1 MSALKKS
8 HEDVPGVCALPRTT
22 QQRVIDTI
30 YQQSGIHLGELT
42 CQFVETRLKR
52 RLRAVDMDDPGAY
65 LDLVDRDPNERER
78 LVNAFT
84 TNETAFF
91 RTAPLWRYLENNF
104 LPAMA
109 AQRRSGLVRFWSA
122 ACSTGEEAYSLAM
135 LSELVFGALNPRP
148 RAQVLATDI
157 CTDVLQQAR
166 RAEYDG
172 RNINRLRMSRPDML
186 ETYFSS
192 EAGRYTVAPHIRK
205 KVQFAKHNLMEDN
218 GQRETYDL
226 VMLRNVLIYFS
237 QDDQIRIVSK
247 IVSALRPGGV
257 LTIGES
263 ESLGFFD
270 SGLDYVQPFIYRKPE
285 Q

>member
-8 HEDVPGVCALPRTT
+8 HEDLPGVCALPQAT

-30 YQQSGIHLGELT
+30 YQQSGLHLGELT

-52 RLRAVDMDDPGAY
+52 RLRAVDMDDAAAY
-65 LDLVDRDPNERER
+65 LDLVDRDADERER

-91 RTAPLWRYLENNF
+91 RTRPLWRYLENTF
-104 LPAMA
+104 FPALVE
-109 AQRRSGLVRFWSA
+109 RRPTGLLRFWSA

-135 LSELVFGALNPRP
+135 LSEHVLGPLNVKPK
-148 RAQVLATDI
+148 AQILATDI
-157 CTDVLQQAR
+157 CTDVLKQAR
-166 RAEYDG
+166 LGEYDG
-172 RNINRLRMSRPDML
+172 RNINRLRMSRPEML
-186 ETYFSS
+186 DTYFSS
-192 EAGRYTVAPHIRK
+192 EAGRYTVAPHVRK
-205 KVQFAKHNLMEDN
+205 RVQFAKHNLMQDN
-218 GQRETYDL
+218 GQRDTYDL

-237 QDDQIRIVSK
+237 QDDQISIVSK

-263 ESLGFFD
+263 ESWGVFF
-270 SGLDYVQPFIYRKPE
+270 
-285 Q
+285 